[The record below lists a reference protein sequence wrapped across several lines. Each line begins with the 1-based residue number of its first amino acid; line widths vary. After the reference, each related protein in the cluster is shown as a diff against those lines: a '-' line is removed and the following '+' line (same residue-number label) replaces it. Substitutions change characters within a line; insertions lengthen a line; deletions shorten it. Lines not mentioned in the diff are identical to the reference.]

1 MRRKKFRK
9 KSSAHPRHNSACN
22 SSLAL
27 AQINDVDAAQL
38 SGAKIFL
45 LETSGHGW
53 FYARSG
59 QDNNV
64 ICYRSHSSIIKA
76 SQIVI
81 VQTGLCYRVSSTE
94 VWTGGDGGPDGLQAG
109 AGRQHHLPALHV
121 RPHQPTLLHGQ
132 HLQSGS
138 QHSTPVISP

>member
-1 MRRKKFRK
+1 MRRKKVRK

-53 FYARSG
+53 FYARSD
-59 QDNNV
+59 QDNIM
-64 ICYRSHSSIIKA
+64 ICCCSY
-76 SQIVI
+76 
-81 VQTGLCYRVSSTE
+81 
-94 VWTGGDGGPDGLQAG
+94 
-109 AGRQHHLPALHV
+109 
-121 RPHQPTLLHGQ
+121 
-132 HLQSGS
+132 
-138 QHSTPVISP
+138 